1 MFPPTTLSTMDRP
14 ITDASS
20 PRIPRSRWP
29 PEPRYRTRR
38 RRGAVGSF
46 GSSQLSYA
54 VADGFSFV
62 QKASNLILELT
73 YAIAISTGIGIY
85 LRASRTIAAGLFLG
99 LAIVVG
105 VREISIVLGLISGG
119 RWYWQPVVVIALVFG
134 ECVLL
139 LLAARAAASSSP

>member
-1 MFPPTTLSTMDRP
+1 VPWA
-14 ITDASS
+14 ASA
-20 PRIPRSRWP
+20 PANF
-29 PEPRYRTRR
+29 RTRSQTAFRSSR
-38 RRGAVGSF
+38 RLRT
-46 GSSQLSYA
+46 
-54 VADGFSFV
+54 
-62 QKASNLILELT
+62 LILELT

>member
-1 MFPPTTLSTMDRP
+1 MFPPTTLPTMDRP
-14 ITDASS
+14 IADASS

-29 PEPRYRTRR
+29 RSLGIELAVVAVPWAASAPANFRTRSQTAFRSSR
-38 RRGAVGSF
+38 RLRT
-46 GSSQLSYA
+46 
-54 VADGFSFV
+54 
-62 QKASNLILELT
+62 LILELT